1 MNLDRFKNI
10 KYENTLSAAQV
21 TGRVLLILLVLFV
34 FLFSINLMELS
45 FKAFGGNFAGHIIS
59 ATSNPFVSLFIG
71 LLATAIIQSSST
83 TTSMVVAFV
92 AAGTITLEGA
102 IPMVMGANIGTSLT
116 STIVSLGHITKRNH
130 FKRAI
135 AAATAHD
142 FFNIFITLILFPL
155 EYYFKILSRSAS
167 IVTNSIYTE
176 EGSKISLGVIHTALN
191 WISQNIISAFE
202 GLGIMVL
209 LFSMILLFTSLR
221 FFSFLIRSYFIGKR
235 QDQFEKYFFGN
246 SLKSL
251 LWGTGITALVQS
263 SSLTTSITVPLVAT
277 KKVSLEKAFPFL
289 MGANIGTTVTA
300 LLAAISKSE
309 AALDIALVHLI
320 FNIVG
325 CLIFFPFPAVR
336 NLPVLVARQL
346 GEATVKYRL
355 VGFGYIIVTFFL
367 IPFLLIYFSGNMIL
381 K

>member
-10 KYENTLSAAQV
+10 KYGNTQSAAQV
-21 TGRVLLILLVLFV
+21 TGRILLILLVLFA

-45 FKAFGGNFAGHIIS
+45 FKAFGGNFAEHIIR

-83 TTSMVVAFV
+83 TTSMVVALV
-92 AAGTITLEGA
+92 ASGTLTLEGA

-142 FFNIFITLILFPL
+142 FFNIFITLILMPM

-167 IVTNSIYTE
+167 VITNAIYTE
-176 EGSKISLGVIHTALN
+176 EGSKISLGIIHTALN
-191 WISQNIISAFE
+191 WLSQSIITLFE
-202 GLGIMVL
+202 GFGIVVL
-209 LFSMILLFTSLR
+209 ILSMILLFTSLR
-221 FFSFLIRSYFIGKR
+221 IFSFLIRSYFIGTR
-235 QDQFEKYFFGN
+235 QDKFEKYFFGN

-277 KKVSLEKAFPFL
+277 KKVSLEKAFPFM
-289 MGANIGTTVTA
+289 MGANKITP
-300 LLAAISKSE
+300 
-309 AALDIALVHLI
+309 D
-320 FNIVG
+320 
-325 CLIFFPFPAVR
+325 
-336 NLPVLVARQL
+336 
-346 GEATVKYRL
+346 
-355 VGFGYIIVTFFL
+355 
-367 IPFLLIYFSGNMIL
+367 
-381 K
+381 